1 MCISLKFDDYRFACR
16 ALLAFKSVGV
26 SSDASTFCS
35 PRASTP
41 ERSKKMK
48 DLNAGKYI
56 VIKGRKVEVSYEL
69 DKWYRNTKDAL
80 RKRQHEH
87 GECTC
92 PRKKWN
98 KCTTDCV
105 TCPFRTTTNIS
116 LDGIYSNEGD
126 SYGDEYLFQETKTD
140 YISFEDTFANREEC
154 KEILKRVYDLM
165 PELIEVGNLRL
176 LGYTNSKVAEML
188 GTKRTTLD
196 SRIAKIYNIIK
207 KEFPDARF

>member
-1 MCISLKFDDYRFACR
+1 MCHQIHRLFVPQGR
-16 ALLAFKSVGV
+16 V
-26 SSDASTFCS
+26 
-35 PRASTP
+35 PRKGTVMKNLN
-41 ERSKKMK
+41 ERKTV
-48 DLNAGKYI
+48 
-56 VIKGRKVEVSYEL
+56 VIKGKEVEVSYEL

-80 RKRQHEH
+80 RKRQHER

-154 KEILKRVYDLM
+154 KEILKRVYELM

-207 KEFPDARF
+207 KEFPSARF

>member
-1 MCISLKFDDYRFACR
+1 MKNLN
-16 ALLAFKSVGV
+16 
-26 SSDASTFCS
+26 
-35 PRASTP
+35 
-41 ERSKKMK
+41 ERKT
-48 DLNAGKYI
+48 I
-56 VIKGRKVEVSYEL
+56 VIKGKEVEVSYEL

-80 RKRQHEH
+80 RKRQHER

-154 KEILKRVYDLM
+154 KEILKRVYELM

-207 KEFPDARF
+207 KEFPSARF